1 MTVYFIG
8 AGPGDPDLITVKGA
22 KLVESCP
29 VVLYTGS
36 LVPKAVIDRARPD
49 ALVLNSADMD
59 LNEIT
64 QVYVNAFEQGQDVA
78 RVQTGDLSIYSSLA
92 EQTRRLKALGIDW
105 KVIPGVSSFQAAAA
119 ALSQEL
125 TIPEQCQTII
135 LSRASGRTPV
145 PEKENLKSL
154 AAHEATLCLF
164 LSATLIRKVVR
175 ELEDVY
181 PVTWP
186 VVVVEKASHPEQRII
201 RGTLADIAEKMHQA
215 GIRSTAMII
224 ISKVFAIEEFAD
236 SKLYDPTFSHACRKA
251 TVVSDEIADGES
263 NNEIVS
269 ADQPAIPGHRNE
281 RG

>member
-145 PEKENLKSL
+145 PKKENLKSL

-186 VVVVEKASHPEQRII
+186 VVVVEKALHPEQRII

-251 TVVSDEIADGES
+251 TVVSDECD
-263 NNEIVS
+263 NEIVS

>member
-8 AGPGDPDLITVKGA
+8 AGPGEPDLITVKGA

-36 LVPKAVIDRARPD
+36 LVPKAVIDRAQPD

-59 LNEIT
+59 LDEIT
-64 QVYVNAFEQGQDVA
+64 KVYVNAFEQGQDVA

-105 KVIPGVSSFQAAAA
+105 QVIPGVSSFQAAAA
-119 ALSQEL
+119 ALGQEL

-175 ELEDVY
+175 ELEEVY

-215 GIRSTAMII
+215 KIRSTAMII
-224 ISKVFAIEEFAD
+224 ISKVFAIEDFAD
-236 SKLYDPTFSHACRKA
+236 SKLYDPAFSHACRKA
-251 TVVSDEIADGES
+251 TVVNDVVTVDNGAT
-263 NNEIVS
+263 
-269 ADQPAIPGHRNE
+269 ADQLVIPGHCDECR
-281 RG
+281 

>member
-59 LNEIT
+59 LDEIT
-64 QVYVNAFEQGQDVA
+64 QVYVNAFEQGLDVA

-119 ALSQEL
+119 ALGQEL

-175 ELEDVY
+175 ELEEVY

-186 VVVVEKASHPEQRII
+186 VVVVEKASHPEQRIV
-201 RGTLADIAEKMHQA
+201 RGTLTDIAEKMHQA
-215 GIRSTAMII
+215 KIRSTAMII

-236 SKLYDPTFSHACRKA
+236 SKLYDPAFSHACRKA
-251 TVVSDEIADGES
+251 TVVNDVVTVDNG
-263 NNEIVS
+263 VT
-269 ADQPAIPGHRNE
+269 ADQPAIPGHCDE
-281 RG
+281 CS

>member
-59 LNEIT
+59 LDEIT
-64 QVYVNAFEQGQDVA
+64 QVYVNAFEQGLDVA

-119 ALSQEL
+119 ALGQEL

-175 ELEDVY
+175 ELEEVY

-186 VVVVEKASHPEQRII
+186 VVVVEKASHPEQRIV

-215 GIRSTAMII
+215 KIRSTAMII

-236 SKLYDPTFSHACRKA
+236 SKLYDPAFSHACRKA
-251 TVVSDEIADGES
+251 TVVNDVVTVDNGAT
-263 NNEIVS
+263 
-269 ADQPAIPGHRNE
+269 ADQPAIPGHCDECR
-281 RG
+281 

>member
-36 LVPKAVIDRARPD
+36 LVPKAVIDRAQPD

-59 LNEIT
+59 LDEIT
-64 QVYVNAFEQGQDVA
+64 QVYVNAFEQGLDVA

-119 ALSQEL
+119 ALGQEL

-154 AAHEATLCLF
+154 AVHEATLCLF

-175 ELEDVY
+175 ELEEVY

-186 VVVVEKASHPEQRII
+186 VVVVEKASHPEQRIV

-215 GIRSTAMII
+215 KIRSTAMII

-236 SKLYDPTFSHACRKA
+236 SKLYDPAFSHACRKA
-251 TVVSDEIADGES
+251 TVVNDVVTVDNGAT
-263 NNEIVS
+263 
-269 ADQPAIPGHRNE
+269 ADQPAIPGHCDECR
-281 RG
+281 

>member
-22 KLVESCP
+22 KLVETCP

-36 LVPKAVIDRARPD
+36 LVPKAVIERARPD

-59 LNEIT
+59 LDAIT
-64 QVYVNAFEQGQDVA
+64 AVYTNAQENGHDVA

-92 EQTRRLKALGIDW
+92 EQTRRLNQLGIDW
-105 KVIPGVSSFQAAAA
+105 KVIPGVSSFQASAA
-119 ALSQEL
+119 ALGQEL
-125 TIPEQCQTII
+125 TLPEECQTII

-175 ELEDVY
+175 ELSDVY
-181 PVTWP
+181 PQNWP
-186 VVVVEKASHPEQRII
+186 VAVVEKASHPEQRIL
-201 RGTLADIAEKMHQA
+201 RGTLADIADKMHEA
-215 GIRSTAMII
+215 NIKSTAMII
-224 ISKVFAIEEFAD
+224 VSKVFAIDDFVD
-236 SKLYDPTFSHACRKA
+236 SKLYDPSFSHACRKA
-251 TVVSDEIADGES
+251 TVVEEVVVEENSVTNQATKSEDI
-263 NNEIVS
+263 
-269 ADQPAIPGHRNE
+269 Q
-281 RG
+281 

>member
-22 KLVESCP
+22 KLVETCP

-36 LVPKAVIDRARPD
+36 LVPKAVIERARPD

-59 LNEIT
+59 LDAIT
-64 QVYVNAFEQGQDVA
+64 AVYTTAQEKGHDVA

-92 EQTRRLKALGIDW
+92 EQTRRLNQLGIAW
-105 KVIPGVSSFQAAAA
+105 KVVPGVSSFQASAA
-119 ALSQEL
+119 ALGQEL
-125 TIPEQCQTII
+125 TLPEECQTII

-175 ELEDVY
+175 ELSDVY
-181 PVTWP
+181 PQNWP
-186 VVVVEKASHPEQRII
+186 VAVVEKASHPEQRIL
-201 RGTLADIAEKMHQA
+201 RGTLADIADKMHA
-215 GIRSTAMII
+215 ANIKSTAMII
-224 ISKVFAIEEFAD
+224 VSKVFAIDDFVD
-236 SKLYDPTFSHACRKA
+236 SKLYDPSFSHACRKA
-251 TVVSDEIADGES
+251 TVVEENSVTNQATKSED
-263 NNEIVS
+263 V
-269 ADQPAIPGHRNE
+269 Q
-281 RG
+281 